1 MVAVGFNSSVIL
13 GSGDE
18 DLIGGHYPVVTESE
32 IGKMQAVKDHE
43 GQIGWE
49 FCHTKAA
56 IAPSK
61 RPALHLRI
69 DRAMQMPS
77 KTPRGKHLVE

>member
-1 MVAVGFNSSVIL
+1 
-13 GSGDE
+13 
-18 DLIGGHYPVVTESE
+18 
-32 IGKMQAVKDHE
+32 MQAVKDHE

-61 RPALHLRI
+61 LPALHLRT

-77 KTPRGKHLVE
+77 KTARDKHLVE